1 MRSKS
6 SSSKTREKKNKWTV
20 SELKAALLS
29 VSKLA
34 SERAEFFNPLN
45 VMDAKRIRDYVLSH
59 RDEFS
64 G

>member
-1 MRSKS
+1 MNGKRLSE
-6 SSSKTREKKNKWTV
+6 KTRQKNGKWTV
-20 SELKAALLS
+20 GDLKAALLS

-34 SERAEFFNPLN
+34 SERAEFFNPLH